1 MTYVVTNMDAAKILK
16 PSLLL
21 QVLGSIKAPETEVIN
36 NIFKKKKNVDGD
48 KVSRQIIQRTIKAVP
63 FVGQKNPG
71 VVLNGKTITADGIT
85 VPPMKCH
92 TRIEAS
98 DFKKIKN
105 LVGKEQRAA
114 IAEEL
119 EYIKNTVAWN
129 REWYARHF
137 LATGNCDY
145 PFLVDG
151 NAIADNYVYSLGTMT
166 AAAAPPTV
174 LFSDAS
180 ATLTDVIKH
189 LDHML
194 ERGRDV
200 PTARNYFQDPAQTI
214 TYARTNVWNAIYDI
228 LDAKQTNNVVTGRR
242 NGDVLEVGPY
252 AIKKFD
258 AATVSPVDQ
267 SAGTG
272 IPVKQMRMIDIST
285 NAPHTMANLEIEN
298 TKAVGGQK
306 HVMILPVEDPYGGYV
321 DIMCEHRPVG
331 MFIPEACVNSLD
343 VIA

>member
-1 MTYVVTNMDAAKILK
+1 MPYVVTNMDAAKILK
-16 PSLLL
+16 QQLLL
-21 QVLGSIKAPETEVIN
+21 QILGGVKAPETEVIN
-36 NIFKKKKNVDGD
+36 NVFKKKKNVDGD
-48 KVSRQIIQRTIKAVP
+48 KVSRQLIARTIKAVP

-71 VVLNGKTITADGIT
+71 VVLNGKTVTADGIT

-92 TRIEAS
+92 SRIEAS
-98 DFKKIKN
+98 DFAKIKN
-105 LVGKEQRAA
+105 LLGQERRAA

-119 EYIKNTVAWN
+119 QYIKDTVAWN

-137 LATGNCDY
+137 LATGNCNY

-166 AAAAPPTV
+166 AADAPPSV
-174 LFSDAS
+174 LFDNAS

-189 LDHML
+189 LDHMFKKG
-194 ERGRDV
+194 EDV
-200 PTARNYFQDPAQTI
+200 PNRNYFQDSSQTL
-214 TYARTNVWNAIYDI
+214 TYARTAVWNAIYDI
-228 LDAKQTNNVVTGRR
+228 LDGKQTTSVVTGKRD
-242 NGDVLEVGPY
+242 GDVLEVGPY
-252 AIKKFD
+252 KIKKFD

-267 SAGTG
+267 SAGNG
-272 IPVKQMRMIDIST
+272 IPVKQMRMIDTST
-285 NAPHTMANLEIEN
+285 GAPHTMANLEIEN

-306 HVMILPVEDPYGGYV
+306 HVFIYPVEDPYGNYV
-321 DIMCEHRPVG
+321 DIMCQHRPVG